1 MDEKHPSDERIG
13 RAVDERDWPRVE
25 LLLAMGLV
33 IEADLFIW
41 MSSPWLLELT
51 FSAGLLRD
59 A

>member
-1 MDEKHPSDERIG
+1 
-13 RAVDERDWPRVE
+13 
-25 LLLAMGLV
+25 MGLV
-33 IEADLFIW
+33 IEADLFIS